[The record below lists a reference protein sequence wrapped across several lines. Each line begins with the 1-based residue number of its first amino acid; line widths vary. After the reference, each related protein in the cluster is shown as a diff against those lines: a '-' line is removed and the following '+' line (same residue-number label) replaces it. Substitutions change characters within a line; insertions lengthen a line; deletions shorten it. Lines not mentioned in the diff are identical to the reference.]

1 MNAKSIASI
10 LPRAACLIWGNTG
23 TTQAAVRP
31 LGGISKRH
39 TTLPVM
45 RFIVCIALAIAAQLL
60 LVRRYSEFGGAWAH
74 DDLSQELGPL
84 WPAGMAFTYSSTALV
99 IIGRTLSLIG
109 WIEGTVVFHF
119 VPSHWASEIP
129 PCPLWSAQLS
139 WIGAANPGRPISFQ
153 RPAVMLSASK
163 PRRTSSP
170 ITCFL
175 PVNFGRRVSPQRST
189 PR

>member
-1 MNAKSIASI
+1 M
-10 LPRAACLIWGNTG
+10 
-23 TTQAAVRP
+23 RP

-60 LVRRYSEFGGAWAH
+60 LVRRYSGSLAGPPVD
-74 DDLSQELGPL
+74 DDLSQTLGPL

-129 PCPLWSAQLS
+129 PCPLWLVQLS
-139 WIGAANPGRPISFQ
+139 WIGAANPGRPISFSAPS
-153 RPAVMLSASK
+153 RYADASK

-175 PVNFGRRVSPQRST
+175 PVRFWAPRVAST
-189 PR
+189 INAALRTARL